1 MDNRLAGACKKRA
14 EKRTADYVVFDT
26 VMVRKLLASLAI
38 VACFA
43 PAAAHPHPD
52 AKGIVKERMATMKA
66 LASSMKT
73 LNRVRMGQTPI
84 AAAIKIGEKIVDH
97 SRLIP
102 EQFPA
107 NTYDYPSE
115 ASPKIDSERML
126 FKKQAS
132 NLRAAAS
139 KMIGDARRGDLNAF
153 TSSFRNIGK
162 SCSSCHKG
170 FRLKRQR

>member
-1 MDNRLAGACKKRA
+1 M
-14 EKRTADYVVFDT
+14 T
-26 VMVRKLLASLAI
+26 VRKILASLVI
-38 VACFA
+38 FACFA
-43 PAAAHPHPD
+43 PAVAHPHPD

-66 LASSMKT
+66 LASSMKA
-73 LNRVRMGQTPI
+73 LNQVRMGQTPI
-84 AAAIKIGEKIVDH
+84 STAIKIGEKIIGH

-107 NTYDYPSE
+107 STYDYPSE
-115 ASPKIDSERML
+115 ASPKIDSARML

-132 NLRAAAS
+132 DLRAAAS
-139 KMIGDARRGDLNAF
+139 AMIEVARGEDLNDF

-162 SCSSCHKG
+162 ACSSCHKG